1 MTTTG
6 LCESDVEEAAL
17 DIFRD
22 LGYDVLYGY
31 EVAPGERDQIR
42 TSFEEYLLFGRLNDA
57 IYRLNKDLPRDAH
70 ETAQKILTNPGH
82 PTLIQNNKTVHEM
95 LSGGITVEYR
105 RKDGSIGGDQVRLID
120 FENPDNNEFLVVNQ
134 FTIQEGKNHR
144 RPDIVLFING
154 IPVIIFELKNP
165 TDERATLTVA
175 HNQLQT
181 YMQEIPS
188 FFSYNTMAVISD
200 GIQTRIGTLSASIE
214 RFSRW
219 RTIDGAEEAPN
230 HIPEIE
236 VLIRGVCDK
245 KRLLD
250 LIRFFIVFEEDE
262 RGNTIKKL
270 AGYHQYHAVN
280 LAVRSTETAIS
291 DAGDRRCGVVWHT
304 QGSGKSLTM
313 VFYSGKII
321 QTPSLQNPT
330 ILVITDRNDLDDQL
344 FGTFSR
350 CRKLLRQTPAQAE
363 GRDHLKVLLSVAS
376 GGVVFTT
383 IQKFFPEDENKETY
397 PLLSLRKNIIVIAD
411 EAHRSQ
417 YGMHGKVS
425 KKGEISY
432 GFAKYIRDAL
442 PNASF
447 IGFTGT
453 PIDLQDKVT
462 RNVFGEYIS
471 VYDIQQAIKDRAT
484 VPIYYESR
492 IVDIKMNEQIKPFI
506 DQEFEDVTEKEETIR
521 KEKLRTRWA
530 ALEAIVGDE
539 KRINEVADDLISHFE
554 ERSDAIDGKAMIVC
568 MSRRVCVELYKALI
582 KRRPEWDSE
591 SDNDGF
597 LKVIMTGSAGDE
609 KDFQKHIRPGS
620 GRELLAKRFKDPK
633 DPFKIA
639 IVRDM
644 WLTGFDVPC
653 LHTMYI
659 DKPMKGHT
667 LMQAIARVNRVWKD
681 KPGGLIVDYIGLA
694 EELKKALV
702 TYTESK
708 GEGDPVIDQEKI
720 VEKMM
725 EKYEVCCQLF
735 HGFDWSGWRGAPAA
749 TRLSILQAG
758 FNFVL
763 DDSERKSDFMQHV
776 LELSQA
782 FALALP
788 HEKAIEIRED
798 VAYFQAVR
806 AQIIKTSE
814 GGGKSEYELNL
825 AVRQIVSKSIVP
837 LGIVDIF
844 KEMGKDMGDI
854 SVLSEEFLN
863 DLLKYKNQNVAIAA
877 MTRLLNDQIRARTR
891 KNTTEAR
898 KFSEMLEQTINRY
911 NTRKVTTQEILKEL
925 SEIAREIREAA
936 QRGENL
942 GLTEAELAFYD
953 ALGVNDSAVVI
964 LGDEILKKIA
974 QDLVKTI
981 RENVTIDWSSRES
994 VRAKMRV
1001 AIKRIL
1007 RANGYPPDKQENAIA
1022 TVMQQAELLCSAV
1035 AG

>member
-1 MTTTG
+1 MTVVG
-6 LCESDVEEAAL
+6 LCESDVEEAAM

-22 LGYDVLYGY
+22 LGYEVLYGY
-31 EVAPGERDQIR
+31 EVAPGERDEIR
-42 TSFEEYLLFGRLNDA
+42 TSFQEYLLINRLEKA
-57 IYRLNKDLPRDAH
+57 IHRLNKHLPPDAH
-70 ETAQKILTNPGH
+70 EAALRKIINPPH
-82 PTLIQNNKTVHEM
+82 TTLIQNNQTIHEM
-95 LSGGITVEYR
+95 LSNGINVEYR
-105 RKDGSIGGDQVRLID
+105 RKDGSIGGDQVRLFD
-120 FENPDNNEFLVVNQ
+120 TENPDNNEFLVINQ
-134 FTIQEGKNHR
+134 FTIQEGKNLR

-154 IPVIIFELKNP
+154 IPVLIFELKNP
-165 TDERATLTVA
+165 TDEKATLTVA

-181 YMQEIPS
+181 YMREIPS
-188 FFSYNTMAVISD
+188 FFAYNAMMVISD
-200 GIQTRIGTLSASIE
+200 GIQTRIGTISAQLE
-214 RFSRW
+214 RFTRW
-219 RTIDGAEEAPN
+219 RTIDGEKEAPV
-230 HIPEIE
+230 HIPEFE
-236 VLIRGVCDK
+236 VLIRGVCTK

-250 LIRFFIVFEEDE
+250 LIQSFIVYEEDE

-280 LAVRSTETAIS
+280 LAVTSTEKAIS
-291 DAGDRRCGVVWHT
+291 DTGDRRCGVVWHT

-321 QTPSLQNPT
+321 RAPSLKNPT

-350 CRKLLRQTPAQAE
+350 CKKLLRQTPIQAE
-363 GRDHLKVLLSVAS
+363 GRDHLRTLLSVAS

-383 IQKFFPEDENKETY
+383 IQKFFPEDENKAVY
-397 PLLSLRKNIIVIAD
+397 PLLSDRNNIIVIAD

-417 YGMHGKVS
+417 YGMHGKVD

-453 PIDLQDKVT
+453 PIELQDKVT

-471 VYDIQQAIKDRAT
+471 VYDIQQAIKDKAT

-492 IVDIKMNEQIKPFI
+492 IVDIRMNEQVKPII
-506 DQEFEDVTEKEETIR
+506 DKEFDEVTESEEFLR
-521 KEKLRTRWA
+521 KEKLRTKWA

-539 KRINEVADDLISHFE
+539 KRIAEIADDLIAHFE
-554 ERSDAIDGKAMIVC
+554 QRAEAIEGKAMIVC
-568 MSRRVCVELYKALI
+568 MSRRICVELYQALV
-582 KRRPEWDSE
+582 KRRPEWDSS
-591 SDNDGF
+591 SDNEGF
-597 LKVIMTGSAGDE
+597 LKVVMTGAAGDVE
-609 KDFQKHIRPGS
+609 DFQKHIRPKS
-620 GRELLAKRFKDPK
+620 GRELLAKRFKDPE
-633 DPFKIA
+633 DPFKIV

-653 LHTMYI
+653 LHTMYV

-694 EELKKALV
+694 DELKKALV

-708 GEGDPVIDQEKI
+708 GTGDPVFDQERI
-720 VEKMM
+720 VAKMV

-735 HGFDWSGWRGAPAA
+735 HGFNWSGWRGAPAS

-763 DDSERKSDFMQHV
+763 DEPDRKSDFMQYV

-782 FALALP
+782 FALSLP
-788 HEKAIEIRED
+788 HEKAIGIRED
-798 VAYFQAVR
+798 VAFFQAVR
-806 AQIIKTSE
+806 AQIVKTSE
-814 GGGKSEYELNL
+814 VSGKSEYELNL

-837 LGIVDIF
+837 QGIVDIL
-844 KEMGKDMGDI
+844 KDMGKDDDNI
-854 SVLSEEFLN
+854 SVFSEEFLN

-877 MTRLLNDQIRARTR
+877 MTRLLNDEIRARTR
-891 KNTTEAR
+891 KNATEAR
-898 KFSEMLEQTINRY
+898 KFSEMLENTINKY
-911 NTRKVTTQEILKEL
+911 NTRKVTTQQILKEL
-925 SEIAREIREAA
+925 SDLAREIREAQ
-936 QRGENL
+936 QRGEIL

-964 LGDEILKKIA
+964 LGDAILKHIA
-974 QDLVKTI
+974 QELVKTI
-981 RENVTIDWSSRES
+981 KDNVTIDWSSRES

-1001 AIKRIL
+1001 SIKRIL
-1007 RANGYPPDKQENAIA
+1007 RASGYPPDKQENAIQ

-1035 AG
+1035 VG